1 VTGGRARYGAR
12 VLRGAAVVVLALAGL
27 ALALWFFTAQD
38 DATTHAPD
46 AAVPG
51 TVAADPSQWADEL
64 RTGNLVIAATDATIA
79 ADARTLARDVAGT
92 PSDSAA
98 LRAAGQSIRVARV
111 LGPLD
116 ATVVA
121 YAHDRA
127 IAVDAVGDPQL
138 RAILQYWLGRAG

>member
-1 VTGGRARYGAR
+1 MTGGVGTRL
-12 VLRGAAVVVLALAGL
+12 VRGAAVVLLALAGL

-38 DATTHAPD
+38 DATTRAPD

-51 TVAADPSQWADEL
+51 VTAADPKAWAAEL
-64 RTGNLVIAATDATIA
+64 RQGNLVIATTDATTA
-79 ADARTLARDVAGT
+79 AAARRLARDVASA
-92 PSDSAA
+92 PDSAD

-116 ATVVA
+116 ATLVA

-138 RAILQYWLGRAG
+138 RAFLQYWLGRASG

>member
-1 VTGGRARYGAR
+1 MTGAGTGAR
-12 VLRGAAVVVLALAGL
+12 VLRGGAVAVLVLAGL

-38 DATTHAPD
+38 DATTRAPD

-51 TVAADPSQWADEL
+51 TAAADPPQWAQEL
-64 RTGNLVIAATDATIA
+64 RGGNLVISVTDATTA
-79 ADARTLARDVAGT
+79 ADARALARDVAGT
-92 PSDSAA
+92 PSDSAD

-138 RAILQYWLGRAG
+138 KSFLEYWLGRAGG